1 LTKSDLIFVPLLGAD
16 HVMERRLLSRRGL
29 LVLVAVLGL
38 TVSLAGR
45 VFNGAIYN
53 STSIHSGSTCAKVQ
67 HRDSDAARWVPPT
80 AVYVLLWASE
90 RADRIQPAEQI
101 QFHPHYE
108 SLYNRPPPVA

>member
-1 LTKSDLIFVPLLGAD
+1 MLLLGAD
-16 HVMERRLLSRRGL
+16 HVTERRLLSRRGL
-29 LVLVAVLGL
+29 LVLVAVIGL

-53 STSIHSGSTCAKVQ
+53 STSVHSGSTCAKVQ
-67 HRDSDAARWVPPT
+67 HRDSDATRWVPPT
-80 AVYVLLWASE
+80 TVYVLLWSSE

-108 SLYNRPPPVA
+108 SLYNRPPPIA